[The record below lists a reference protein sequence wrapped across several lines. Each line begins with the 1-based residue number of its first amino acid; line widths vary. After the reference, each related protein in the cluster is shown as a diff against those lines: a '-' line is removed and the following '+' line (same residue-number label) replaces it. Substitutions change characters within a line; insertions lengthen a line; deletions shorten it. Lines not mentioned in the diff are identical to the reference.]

1 MNNKNLDNINAI
13 IEYLFE
19 KKDYI
24 RLLHSW
30 VGENPKSSVVDF
42 VKMSQIEEEYNET
55 QFFLIYFLFDKDN
68 YHQWKNYCFE
78 QDNFTQSNMLYQLL
92 AYHILGNSSKNF
104 TPFSYKEEVFEHVE
118 LFESFANQENK
129 TISEKNLINLDPD
142 VLNII
147 KASLEEDFNFS
158 LISLSI
164 HPMKSK
170 IAKLREGAESS
181 KNLNYLK

>member
-68 YHQWKNYCFE
+68 YNQWRNYCE
-78 QDNFTQSNMLYQLL
+78 EKLNLLQPNMLYQLL
-92 AYHILGNSSKNF
+92 AHNILGNSSKNF
-104 TPFSYKEEVFEHVE
+104 TPFSYKEEVFEYID
-118 LFESFANQENK
+118 LFESFENQESK
-129 TISEKNLINLDPD
+129 SISEKNLINLDPE
-142 VLNII
+142 VLGII
-147 KASLEEDFNFS
+147 KLSLEEDFNFS

-181 KNLNYLK
+181 KNISYLK

>member
-42 VKMSQIEEEYNET
+42 VKMSQIEDEYNET

-68 YHQWKNYCFE
+68 YHQWKDYCIE
-78 QDNFTQSNMLYQLL
+78 KSNLVQPNMLYQLL
-92 AYHILGNSSKNF
+92 AYNILGNSSKNF
-104 TPFSYKEEVFEHVE
+104 TPFSYKEEVFEFVD
-118 LFESFANQENK
+118 LFDSFDSQQNK
-129 TISEKNLINLDPD
+129 SISEKNLMNLEPE
-142 VLNII
+142 VLSIM
-147 KASLEEDFNFS
+147 KTSLEEDFNFS

-181 KNLNYLK
+181 KNISYLK